1 MKPYDLYVEEH
12 RADDPD
18 APVIALVHGV
28 FDTCLS
34 FDGVIEHLQ
43 PDFTVLTYDRRGWAR
58 SADSAP
64 SESIDQHANDLIGL
78 LDGRRATLVGHSY
91 GGTVAL
97 VAAVRRPDLV
107 PAIGLFE
114 PSMQWM
120 PWWPTMEEIAEEA
133 PAEQAHFRHGL
144 AGRPRRTPEQR
155 AHEQALL
162 LHELELIAEPPFSLD
177 ELTVPRLVG
186 RGVLSA
192 KWRHDATDRLAALLH
207 CDLVMIEDAG
217 HTAHRMQPK
226 AFAEFARQAHALG
239 EATG

>member
-1 MKPYDLYVEEH
+1 MKPADLHVEEH

-18 APVIALVHGV
+18 APLLVLVHGV

-34 FDGVIEHLQ
+34 FEGVIEHLH
-43 PDFTVLTYDRRGWAR
+43 PDSTVLTYDRRGWAR
-58 SADSAP
+58 SSDAAP
-64 SESIDQHANDLIGL
+64 SESIDHHADDLIGL
-78 LDGRRATLVGHSY
+78 LDGRPATLVGHSY

-97 VAAVRRPDLV
+97 VAAVRRPDL
-107 PAIGLFE
+107 ASALGLFE

-120 PWWPTMEEIAEEA
+120 PWWPTMEEIAEDA

-144 AGRPRRTPEQR
+144 EGRPRRSPEAR
-155 AHEQALL
+155 AREQALL
-162 LHELELIAEPPFSLD
+162 QHELALIAEPPCSLD

-192 KWRHDATDRLAALLH
+192 QWRYEATDRLAELLH

-226 AFAEFARQAHALG
+226 AFAEFAREVHALG
-239 EATG
+239 TAAG

>member
-1 MKPYDLYVEEH
+1 LLG
-12 RADDPD
+12 
-18 APVIALVHGV
+18 I
-28 FDTCLS
+28 
-34 FDGVIEHLQ
+34 
-43 PDFTVLTYDRRGWAR
+43 
-58 SADSAP
+58 
-64 SESIDQHANDLIGL
+64 

-97 VAAVRRPDLV
+97 VASVRRPDLV
-107 PAIGLFE
+107 PALGLFE

-144 AGRPRRTPEQR
+144 EDRPRRTPEQR
-155 AHEQALL
+155 AREQALL
-162 LHELELIAEPPFSLD
+162 HHELDLIAEPPCSLED
-177 ELTVPRLVG
+177 LTVPRLVG

-192 KWRHDATDRLAALLH
+192 QWRYDATDRLAELLQ

-226 AFAEFARQAHALG
+226 AFAEFARQVHALG
-239 EATG
+239 ATVG